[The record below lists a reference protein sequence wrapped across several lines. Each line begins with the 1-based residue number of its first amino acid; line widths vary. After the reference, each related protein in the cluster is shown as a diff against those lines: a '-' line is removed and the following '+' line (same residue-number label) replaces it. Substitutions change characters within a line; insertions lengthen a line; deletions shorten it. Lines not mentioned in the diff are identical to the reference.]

1 MIWTRKKMM
10 TKKNTGQSGIR
21 TDFDQDQ
28 DEEKVWTRM
37 KAMTKLKTKM
47 AT

>member
-1 MIWTRKKMM
+1 MA
-10 TKKNTGQSGIR
+10 KNDLDKEKDDDKESGIR

-28 DEEKVWTRM
+28 VEGKVWTRM

-47 AT
+47 TT